1 MTAPREAGPREA
13 GSRMTGSRMTALRL
27 RLPRLDPRWWM
38 LALAVVA
45 GAVAAWA
52 AQRHLQT
59 LAARLEA
66 AARQPMQSVVVAAVD
81 LPAGTLLDVQR
92 VAVRDMPREWLPAD
106 ALLPEDF
113 DAAQGAL
120 LGRAVRRGDPILA
133 GFLERQAVH
142 QPFSSQLAAGRRAV
156 TIPVDEISSLSG
168 MLEPG
173 DLIDLYVSF
182 LHEQR
187 RVTAPLLQGVRVLA
201 TGHQRG
207 EHDAAEGYGR
217 GYATVTLDA
226 SPEDAVRL
234 VAARQQGSISAML
247 RHAGDAQPA
256 TVQASGDLAT
266 LLGIAPQA
274 PTRPRDVPVIFGDR
288 GPLAIPG
295 LNDADGA
302 SRFRQAQDEL
312 ARAGD
317 DGFAEDLGGM
327 AARNALDAHRAP
339 RHAEATMGKTP

>member
-1 MTAPREAGPREA
+1 
-13 GSRMTGSRMTALRL
+13 MTGSRKTGSRETAPRKAGSHL

-52 AQRHLQT
+52 AQHHLQT

-66 AARQPMQSVVVAAVD
+66 AARQPMQAVVVAAVD
-81 LPAGTLLDVQR
+81 LPAGTLLDVHR

-113 DAAQGAL
+113 DGAQGAL

-201 TGHQRG
+201 TGHQRS

-247 RHAGDAQPA
+247 RHAGDALNA

-274 PTRPRDVPVIFGDR
+274 PSRPRDVPVIFGDR
-288 GPLAIPG
+288 GPFAIPG

-302 SRFRQAQDEL
+302 SRFRHTQGEPD
-312 ARAGD
+312 RSGD
-317 DGFAEDLGGM
+317 DGFVDDLGGRSE
-327 AARNALDAHRAP
+327 RNALDARQAP
-339 RHAEATMGKTP
+339 RHTGATIGKGP

>member
-1 MTAPREAGPREA
+1 
-13 GSRMTGSRMTALRL
+13 MTGSRQTGSRKTGSRF
-27 RLPRLDPRWWM
+27 RLPRPDPRWWM

-45 GAVAAWA
+45 GGVAAWA
-52 AQRHLQT
+52 AQHHLQT

-66 AARQPMQSVVVAAVD
+66 AARQPMQAVVVAAVD
-81 LPAGTLLDVQR
+81 LPAGTLLDAHR

-113 DAAQGAL
+113 DAAQGAM

-133 GFLERQAVH
+133 GFLERQAAH
-142 QPFSSQLAAGRRAV
+142 QPFSSRLAAGRRAV

-182 LHEQR
+182 MHEQR

-201 TGHQRG
+201 TGQQRG
-207 EHDAAEGYGR
+207 ELDANEGYGR

-256 TVQASGDLAT
+256 AVRASGDLAT
-266 LLGIAPQA
+266 LLGIAPQV
-274 PTRPRDVPVIFGDR
+274 PTRRPDVPVIFGDR

-295 LNDADGA
+295 LDDPEAA
-302 SRFRQAQDEL
+302 SRLREYEADM
-312 ARAGD
+312 AGSGD
-317 DGFAEDLGGM
+317 DGFIADLGGM
-327 AARNALDAHRAP
+327 AGRPARDRARMQRSADTTTGLAP
-339 RHAEATMGKTP
+339 

>member
-1 MTAPREAGPREA
+1 
-13 GSRMTGSRMTALRL
+13 
-27 RLPRLDPRWWM
+27 M
-38 LALAVVA
+38 LALAIVA
-45 GAVAAWA
+45 GVVAAWA
-52 AQRHLQT
+52 AQHHLRT

-66 AARQPMQSVVVAAVD
+66 AARQPMRAVVVAAVD
-81 LPAGTLLDVQR
+81 LSADTQLDAHR
-92 VAVRDMPREWLPAD
+92 VAVRDMPTEWLPAD
-106 ALLPEDF
+106 ALLPEQF
-113 DAAQGAL
+113 DAAQGATL
-120 LGRAVRRGDPILA
+120 RRPVRRGDPILA
-133 GFLERQAVH
+133 GYLEHRAAH
-142 QPFSSQLAAGRRAV
+142 QPFSAQLAAGRRAV

-182 LHEQR
+182 QHEHR

-207 EHDAAEGYGR
+207 EHDAADGYGR

-256 TVQASGDLAT
+256 SAPVSGDLAT

-274 PTRPRDVPVIFGDR
+274 VARPRDVPVIFGDR
-288 GPLAIPG
+288 GPRAIPG
-295 LNDADGA
+295 LNDADAAARLEEAGSGMRGRA
-302 SRFRQAQDEL
+302 DE
-312 ARAGD
+312 AFAGD
-317 DGFAEDLGGM
+317 LVRAEPRDDRGIVQSPGQGIAAGM
-327 AARNALDAHRAP
+327 AP
-339 RHAEATMGKTP
+339 

>member
-1 MTAPREAGPREA
+1 
-13 GSRMTGSRMTALRL
+13 
-27 RLPRLDPRWWM
+27 
-38 LALAVVA
+38 
-45 GAVAAWA
+45 
-52 AQRHLQT
+52 
-59 LAARLEA
+59 
-66 AARQPMQSVVVAAVD
+66 MQAVVVAAAD
-81 LPAGTLLDVQR
+81 LPAGTLLDAHR
-92 VAVRDMPREWLPAD
+92 VAVRDMPSEWVPAD

-113 DAAQGAL
+113 EAAHGAV

-133 GFLERQAVH
+133 GFLQRQAVH

-182 LHEQR
+182 MHEQR

-201 TGHQRG
+201 TGHQRS
-207 EHDAAEGYGR
+207 EHDAGEGYGR

-247 RHAGDAQPA
+247 RHAGDALPA

-266 LLGIAPQA
+266 LLGIAPQEPA
-274 PTRPRDVPVIFGDR
+274 RPRDVPVIFGDR
-288 GPLAIPG
+288 GPRAIPG
-295 LNDADGA
+295 LNDADAA
-302 SRFRQAQDEL
+302 SRLVNEQGDMARL
-312 ARAGD
+312 AGNE
-317 DGFAEDLGGM
+317 FAEDLAGM
-327 AARNALDAHRAP
+327 AVRDTGGTVQAP
-339 RHAEATMGKTP
+339 RRADVAAGRKP

>member
-1 MTAPREAGPREA
+1 MTE
-13 GSRMTGSRMTALRL
+13 SRQTESRKNRL

-45 GAVAAWA
+45 GVVAAWA

-66 AARQPMQSVVVAAVD
+66 AARQPMQAVVVAAVD
-81 LPAGTLLDVQR
+81 LPVGTLLDAHG

-113 DAAQGAL
+113 ESAQGAM
-120 LGRAVRRGDPILA
+120 LGRAVRRGDPILG
-133 GFLERQAVH
+133 GFLERQAAH

-182 LHEQR
+182 MHEQR

-247 RHAGDAQPA
+247 RHAGDAKPA

-266 LLGIAPQA
+266 LLGIAPRA
-274 PTRPRDVPVIFGDR
+274 PARPRDVPVIFGDR
-288 GPLAIPG
+288 GPHAIPG
-295 LNDADGA
+295 LNDLDAA
-302 SRFRQAQDEL
+302 SRLMD
-312 ARAGD
+312 ARGDMAGSGGN
-317 DGFAEDLGGM
+317 GFTEDLAGAALHHGHGAVHSPGHAAVAAGG
-327 AARNALDAHRAP
+327 RP
-339 RHAEATMGKTP
+339 